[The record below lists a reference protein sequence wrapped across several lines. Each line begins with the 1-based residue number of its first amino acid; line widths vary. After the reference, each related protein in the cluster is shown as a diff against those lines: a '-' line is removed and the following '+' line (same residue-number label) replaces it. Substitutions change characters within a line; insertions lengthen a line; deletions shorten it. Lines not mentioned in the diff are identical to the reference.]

1 MANELSTVQSLQ
13 GLMNNVG
20 VKKRF
25 EDMLG
30 KKSAGFM
37 SSIMTIT
44 NGNQQLQQCDAKTI
58 LSAAGIAAALDL
70 PINPNLGFAAIVP
83 YGKEATFQ
91 MMYKGYVQLAMRTA
105 QYEALNCSEVYEGE
119 LISRNRVT
127 GQIVFDFDKKS
138 SDKIIGYCAY
148 LKMTNGL
155 EKYLYMTIEEVEAH
169 AKKYS
174 QTYKSSKDFVRNK
187 SKWTT
192 DFDAMALK
200 TVLKLLISK
209 WGIMSIDMQTAV
221 LADQSVVK
229 QDSQGN
235 VVDYKYAD
243 NTIDVSAESANSETI
258 DIDQPENTSTAQNIK
273 TETVTIDVVAEE
285 DPF

>member
-1 MANELSTVQSLQ
+1 MSKELSTVQSLQ

-44 NGNQQLQQCDAKTI
+44 NGNAQLQQCDAKTI

-119 LISRNRVT
+119 LVSRNRVT
-127 GQIVFDFDKKS
+127 GQIVFDFDKKV

-148 LKMTNGL
+148 LKMTNGF

-174 QTYKSSKDFVRNK
+174 QTYKSSKDFIRNK

-229 QDSQGN
+229 QDSNGN
-235 VVDYKYAD
+235 VIDYKYAD
-243 NTIDVSAESANSETI
+243 NTIDVSAEAANSEAI
-258 DIDQPENTSTAQNIK
+258 DIVDDSEDGKKNNQQQTI
-273 TETVTIDVVAEE
+273 TVDAVVEE

>member
-1 MANELSTVQSLQ
+1 MADLATIPALQSL
-13 GLMNNVG
+13 LANVS

-58 LSAAGIAAALDL
+58 LSAASIAATLDL

-83 YGKEATFQ
+83 YGKDATFQ

-105 QYEALNCSEVYEGE
+105 QYEALNCAEVYEGE
-119 LISRNRVT
+119 LVSRNRVT
-127 GQIVFDFDKKS
+127 GQIVFDYDKKA

-148 LKMTNGL
+148 LKMVNGF
-155 EKYLYMTIEEVEAH
+155 EKYLYMTYEEVEKH

-221 LADQSVVK
+221 LADQAVVRE
-229 QDSQGN
+229 N
-235 VVDYKYAD
+235 VSGEPEFDYAD
-243 NTIDVSAESANSETI
+243 NNTI
-258 DIDQPENTSTAQNIK
+258 DIEKVQVDSP
-273 TETVTIDVVAEE
+273 TEDEFQEYLRQEALKEGAKS
-285 DPF
+285 